1 MTIQCCTQVVSKF
14 QAALVKFDV
23 AYPYGDKHDEFCKAS
38 TALASNADVL
48 VADVG
53 IKDYGEGENT
63 DLARRFTVTQ
73 ADYPTVLLFLRDQ
86 LKPLRF
92 QVLFR
97 HDL

>member
-1 MTIQCCTQVVSKF
+1 MVSKF